1 MPRQQQLA
9 LPIGQ
14 VVEVPEHL
22 LRAVYEQERSWFKR
36 GFEEV
41 MQIPHLRICLKHL
54 AIRNAAMGRSKR

>member
-14 VVEVPEHL
+14 VEVPEHL
-22 LRAVYEQERSWFKR
+22 LRAVYEQERNWLKR

-41 MQIPHLRICLKHL
+41 MQIPHFRICLKHL
-54 AIRNAAMGRSKR
+54 AIRKAAMGRKKR